1 MKIKAAFVLLA
12 LVAFVGLLQ
21 SADAFGGAQNVQEA
35 RIKCRRDCKRM
46 HSNPDRCLRFCNNRR
61 LTGQDYEEDY
71 DDDANDVDDE
81 DYVEDGLDLVERR
94 LRSVQAVCRDTCK
107 YSSHKATCINAC
119 VNGHAQNG
127 YTRRL
132 RSPRRLSYGGMKC
145 RDCDK
150 FFAYCDT
157 AKCRSEK
164 RRCKAQVC

>member
-94 LRSVQAVCRDTCK
+94 LRS
-107 YSSHKATCINAC
+107 
-119 VNGHAQNG
+119 
-127 YTRRL
+127 
-132 RSPRRLSYGGMKC
+132 PRRLSYGGMKC

>member
-1 MKIKAAFVLLA
+1 MKTAFVLLA

-21 SADAFGGAQNVQEA
+21 SADAFGSSKPGATMDDHRKQ
-35 RIKCRRDCKRM
+35 CRRDCKKCSTCTQKKCTRVC
-46 HSNPDRCLRFCNNRR
+46 DFRR
-61 LTGQDYEEDY
+61 LTSRQMRILFED
-71 DDDANDVDDE
+71 DESDDVDDE
-81 DYVEDGLDLVERR
+81 DYGLELLERR
-94 LRSVQAVCRDTCK
+94 LSVQAVCRNTCK
-107 YSSHKATCINAC
+107 YSSHKGICINSC